1 MNDPVHHPSHYD
13 GPPCPRCGVPVET
26 RFLVEDMPFFRGS
39 AVKYVLRAGR
49 KDLARE
55 TEDLRK
61 AIQCLEFEIERMDRS
76 TTSESQKGPL
86 DEISTQE
93 GRNAH
98 PRHRRAVRSAYS
110 THHR

>member
-1 MNDPVHHPSHYD
+1 MNDPVRHPSHYD

-49 KDLARE
+49 KDPTRE

-61 AIQCLEFEIERMDRS
+61 AIQCLEFEIERLDRN
-76 TTSESQKGPL
+76 TLSEPQKGPL
-86 DEISTQE
+86 GEISTRG
-93 GRNAH
+93 GRNTR
-98 PRHRRAVRSAYS
+98 PRHRIAARSAYS